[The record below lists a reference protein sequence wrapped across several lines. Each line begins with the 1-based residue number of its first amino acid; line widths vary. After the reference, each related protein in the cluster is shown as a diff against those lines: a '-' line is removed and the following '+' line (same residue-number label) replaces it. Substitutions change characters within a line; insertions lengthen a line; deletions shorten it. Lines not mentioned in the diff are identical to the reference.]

1 MKRYAGV
8 WIDHEKACIVMIS
21 NGKGKVSTIKSNI
34 AGHVRLS
41 GGARSKSPY
50 GPQDVASE
58 KKVEEKRKHHLHDYY
73 QEIIQN
79 IRTADKILN
88 IGPGEAKIELK
99 KEMGKSKELSRKI
112 SKVEPADKL
121 TERQLAAKVKDY
133 FLRS

>member
-58 KKVEEKRKHHLHDYY
+58 KKGGREKKAPSAGLLSGNYPKHKH
-73 QEIIQN
+73 
-79 IRTADKILN
+79 
-88 IGPGEAKIELK
+88 GG
-99 KEMGKSKELSRKI
+99 
-112 SKVEPADKL
+112 
-121 TERQLAAKVKDY
+121 
-133 FLRS
+133 